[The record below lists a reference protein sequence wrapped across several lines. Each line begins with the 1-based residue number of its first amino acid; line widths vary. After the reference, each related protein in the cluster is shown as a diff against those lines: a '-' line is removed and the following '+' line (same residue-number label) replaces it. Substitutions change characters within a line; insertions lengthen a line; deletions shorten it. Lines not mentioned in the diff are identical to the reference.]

1 MSDKPFSILSLDGG
15 GSWALLEAM
24 ALRDL
29 FGDVPG
35 PQILA
40 QFDLALGNSAGSL
53 VLAGL
58 IEGKTPGQIVAEF
71 LDEKSRSA
79 FYTPRL
85 FIDRWLAGFGLDARY
100 RTVARLEEI
109 QRLLP
114 ARGKT
119 PLAELAPPC
128 RIVIPAFDY
137 EGLRAVMFRSYDS
150 PNGDSKATCQL
161 AEAVHAS
168 STAPVIYFDRPATFG
183 TPARRYWDGAVGGYN
198 NPVMLGVI
206 EARTLGERDVVALS
220 IGTGMVR
227 RALRWADPPPPTSL
241 AAPESDPGFANDT
254 KKLASAILDD
264 PPDVASYDAH
274 LMLGGNCEPGS
285 PSHRVVRLN
294 PVVQA
299 QLSDGAWRI
308 AGLTEAEFHQLSQME
323 MDAAAQSDVL
333 AIKTLGEKWLA
344 GEVPNQGIRM
354 NELLRVTIGEADY
367 PAARAH
373 WEAVRSGV
381 GHDAAPLAQ
390 SERPAPAKHEQPR
403 PAKQAAVEV
412 LVDEVPREDKAQVTP
427 AEAPGGALAKPKRT
441 APAKR
446 AKQQQA
452 KPIQPEPVES
462 SLTASANPGV
472 TVSGT

>member
-40 QFDLALGNSAGSL
+40 QFDLALGNSAGGI

-58 IEGKTPGQIVAEF
+58 IEGKTPGQIVAEL
-71 LDEKSRSA
+71 LDERSRSA

-85 FIDRWLAGFGLDARY
+85 LIDRWLAGFGLDARY
-100 RTVARLEEI
+100 RTAAKFEEI

-114 ARGKT
+114 TRGKT
-119 PLAELAPPC
+119 PLGELAPPC

-137 EGLRAVMFRSYDS
+137 DGLRAVMFRSYDS
-150 PNGDSKATCQL
+150 PDGDPKATCTL

-168 STAPVIYFDRPATFG
+168 STAPVIDFDRPATFG
-183 TPARRYWDGAVGGYN
+183 DPARRYWDGAVGGYN

-227 RALRWADPPPPTSL
+227 RAPRWADPAPPPSL

-264 PPDVASYDAH
+264 PPDAASYHGH
-274 LMLGGNCEPGS
+274 LMLGGSCEPGS
-285 PSHRVVRLN
+285 SSHRVVRLN

-299 QLSDGAWRI
+299 QLSDGVWRI
-308 AGLTEAEFHQLSQME
+308 AGLTEEEFRKLSQME
-323 MDAAAQSDVL
+323 MDAVAQSDVL
-333 AIKTLGEKWLA
+333 AIKAFGEKWLA
-344 GEVPNQGIRM
+344 GEVPNQGVRM

-367 PAARAH
+367 RDAKAR
-373 WEAVRSGV
+373 WEAVRSGI
-381 GHDAAPLAQ
+381 ARQPAPVAE
-390 SERPAPAKHEQPR
+390 SERPPGAETRR
-403 PAKQAAVEV
+403 PEPLKQALVEV
-412 LVDEVPREDKAQVTP
+412 PVQEVPKQANPQAREP
-427 AEAPGGALAKPKRT
+427 AEPPVGATAKPKRSAT
-441 APAKR
+441 AKR
-446 AKQQQA
+446 GKQQQG
-452 KPIQPEPVES
+452 KPVQPEPAE
-462 SLTASANPGV
+462 TALAASPSAE
-472 TVSGT
+472 